1 MTNKMTFKRVAAI
14 IGIVLLAG
22 MYISTLVFALIGSD
36 LSNRLLMISMIST
49 IAIPIVI
56 HFIIMF
62 YRIGHKDDAAD
73 TTESDETSSDD
84 RPE

>member
-36 LSNRLLMISMIST
+36 LSNRLLMISLIST
-49 IAIPIVI
+49 NAIPIVI
-56 HFIIMF
+56 HFIIMI
-62 YRIGHKDDAAD
+62 YRNGHKDDADD

-84 RPE
+84 RPD

>member
-36 LSNRLLMISMIST
+36 LSNRLLMISLIST

-56 HFIIMF
+56 HFIIKF
-62 YRIGHKDDAAD
+62 YRIGHKDDADD